1 MHLTPPGGLGA
12 HPHVTYEDF
21 FGGNALGTLEQLR
34 GVNGFGRHF
43 WGWGKEDDNMRER
56 LNAKGLWPPQRP
68 TIADGGRSPYWQ
80 HVTHRRAGEVREVRD
95 VRQPTTSY
103 VRLLAR
109 Y

>member
-1 MHLTPPGGLGA
+1 
-12 HPHVTYEDF
+12 
-21 FGGNALGTLEQLR
+21 
-34 GVNGFGRHF
+34 
-43 WGWGKEDDNMRER
+43 MRER